1 MPAIAV
7 LWIDFVR
14 EIRWYWEES
23 ERLPRMKSSSTI
35 DLSYCLIHQKLQ
47 MVHQYFPHV
56 FRANVIYLFICIVA
70 QYTSLMNF
78 KKNTCIIVLLACLCL
93 HWAQPTHALSYALL
107 PCQDG
112 KLWFGPYQPCLHCV
126 LGLYNASILWQY
138 GCSNV
143 ATIMSLPLRSTQLTM
158 LSLNCALHG
167 KKKLASCRLW
177 SVDRYNFI

>member
-126 LGLYNASILWQY
+126 LGLYNALNSMAIWMLQCGY
-138 GCSNV
+138 HHV
-143 ATIMSLPLRSTQLTM
+143 FATMLNTTYNAVLELRSSWQ
-158 LSLNCALHG
+158 
-167 KKKLASCRLW
+167 KKIGLMQAVVCG
-177 SVDRYNFI
+177 

>member
-1 MPAIAV
+1 MEAVNKYTRAMRGAPADSLFGQFCLHALWFGNCNIRAIAV

-107 PCQDG
+107 PCPDG
-112 KLWFGPYQPCLHCV
+112 KL
-126 LGLYNASILWQY
+126 
-138 GCSNV
+138 
-143 ATIMSLPLRSTQLTM
+143 
-158 LSLNCALHG
+158 
-167 KKKLASCRLW
+167 
-177 SVDRYNFI
+177 